1 MAILVTLWIKAEAQ
15 IHLNRREHIY
25 TLHLTLRSDACNIFS
40 RNVSAKVSVELLA
53 KFRRTLPP
61 TFLFLLYAIFKE
73 PAMTQSHRPQY
84 RPANP
89 AKQTQP
95 SGQAQK
101 PSGLHKTGKT
111 EKNVTSAT
119 IPKALKDRLPQHSC
133 LANLRAHSATAS
145 GAPPSL

>member
-1 MAILVTLWIKAEAQ
+1 
-15 IHLNRREHIY
+15 
-25 TLHLTLRSDACNIFS
+25 
-40 RNVSAKVSVELLA
+40 
-53 KFRRTLPP
+53 
-61 TFLFLLYAIFKE
+61 
-73 PAMTQSHRPQY
+73 
-84 RPANP
+84 
-89 AKQTQP
+89 KQTQP

-145 GAPPSL
+145 GAPPSLCRYIDPTSKTVNSVFEDIMKNVTGPPPRPFTFVKLQHLSVASKLKCDRGGHKHARFPP